1 MMKLING
8 KEVAKKVRKELK
20 SEVVKLKENG
30 INPKLAVVMVGND
43 PGSTVYVRNK
53 SKACEKVGIEFE
65 EFLYDENLSESELLN
80 VIKKLNEDSTIN
92 GILLQSPV
100 PKHIDI
106 NKAFRTIAPEKDVD
120 GFNPVNVGNLTIGE
134 DAFIS
139 CTPYG
144 VIKMFEEYNIELE
157 GKNAVIL
164 GRSNIVGKPMIQC
177 MLNKNATVTVCHSRT
192 KNIEEITK
200 KADIVISA
208 IGKPKFVKENMVKDG
223 AVVIDVGINRLE
235 DGSIVGDVDFDE
247 VSKKASYI
255 TPVPG
260 GVGPMTIAMLLNN
273 VVKATK
279 IHIKGRKNL
288 S

>member
-279 IHIKGRKNL
+279 IQTK
-288 S
+288 

>member
-100 PKHIDI
+100 PKHFY
-106 NKAFRTIAPEKDVD
+106 NTIW
-120 GFNPVNVGNLTIGE
+120 
-134 DAFIS
+134 
-139 CTPYG
+139 CT
-144 VIKMFEEYNIELE
+144 
-157 GKNAVIL
+157 
-164 GRSNIVGKPMIQC
+164 
-177 MLNKNATVTVCHSRT
+177 
-192 KNIEEITK
+192 
-200 KADIVISA
+200 
-208 IGKPKFVKENMVKDG
+208 
-223 AVVIDVGINRLE
+223 
-235 DGSIVGDVDFDE
+235 
-247 VSKKASYI
+247 
-255 TPVPG
+255 
-260 GVGPMTIAMLLNN
+260 
-273 VVKATK
+273 
-279 IHIKGRKNL
+279 
-288 S
+288 